1 MTYKQIAEM
10 IEDIG
15 LPFTYYSF
23 PNDVA
28 PEPPYIVFNYPQRD
42 DFAADNVNYVK
53 IDSLTIELYT
63 ATKDFQTEQMVE
75 AALTENG
82 LFYTKEQTYIR
93 AEHLYQLTYVCDVI
107 TD

>member
-23 PNDVA
+23 PNDIA
-28 PEPPYIVFNYPQRD
+28 PDPPYIVFNYPQRD
-42 DFAADNVNYVK
+42 DFGADNENFVH
-53 IDSLTIELYT
+53 IDTLNVELYT
-63 ATKDFQTEQMVE
+63 ATKDFTTEQQVE
-75 AALTENG
+75 AVLKGNG
-82 LFYTKEQTYIR
+82 LFYTKEQAYIR
-93 AEHLYQLTYVCDVI
+93 NERLFQITYVCDVI